1 MNRWIIFK
9 IIAIVVILIGMKLD
23 QRPVTMVG
31 VILAAVGLFMSRKN
45 LSKKF

>member
-1 MNRWIIFK
+1 MNRWIVLK
-9 IIAIVVILIGMKLD
+9 IIAIVVILVGMKLNH
-23 QRPVTMVG
+23 RLITMIG